1 MRSLITREKARV
13 SRIIL
18 SAMLILMGLALPVQA
33 AYDSTNAANVA
44 ALKAELVTDPA
55 VLGYG
60 TSLTVGDHGTPAKL
74 LCQVRAGA
82 AFLVD
87 RELVPTYML
96 FSAVDA
102 AEFATLT
109 ALQLS
114 QLSTILSAGQVDL
127 SKVNIR
133 TMLGAIF
140 PLAGPTRAAIVTLA
154 KRQGS
159 RAEVLFGTGSCP
171 SNIDVSNAWRS

>member
-1 MRSLITREKARV
+1 MRRSVFLTMCSILVLLLGLMSTRA
-13 SRIIL
+13 S
-18 SAMLILMGLALPVQA
+18 A
-33 AYDSTNAANVA
+33 AYDGTNAANVA
-44 ALKAELVTDPA
+44 ALKAELVTDPSA
-55 VLGYG
+55 LGYG
-60 TSLTVGDHGTPAKL
+60 TSFTVGDHGTPAKL
-74 LCQVRAGA
+74 LCQIRAGA

-87 RELVPTYML
+87 RELVPTFLL

-102 AEFATLT
+102 TEFAALT

-127 SKVNIR
+127 SKTNIR

-140 PLAGPTRAAIVTLA
+140 PSAGPTRAAIVTLA